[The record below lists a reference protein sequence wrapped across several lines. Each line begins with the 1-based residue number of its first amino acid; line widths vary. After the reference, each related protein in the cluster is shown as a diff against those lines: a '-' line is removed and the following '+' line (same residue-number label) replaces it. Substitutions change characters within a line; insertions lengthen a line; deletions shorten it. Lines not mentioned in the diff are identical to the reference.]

1 MSRVA
6 RLVATLLVMLLL
18 LAAPALGQSGSLI
31 YHDDAGR
38 LDRSQIQSAA
48 AQLVNRGAKV
58 AIYTTTG
65 GGPDDFLRRLEQD
78 GLASGG
84 SVDPYLVAI
93 YVSTN
98 PNYSEIRGGDNWN
111 AALKTNNNIDAI
123 RNNELNAG
131 LRSGDFTAGFVN
143 ALTAIDRAIASPPR
157 PGGGTEVN
165 VGSGTFVPIVLGVIF
180 LVLLLVVGPIV
191 WRSLG
196 KRRAAAQAFEQAR
209 QAAEDARRQAGAAI
223 ADMGQALKS
232 AQEKAP
238 YDAISYAP
246 ADAAQIGQLQGA
258 AEAQFVKAQEAFDQA
273 GEALAAK
280 REPAQADYQ
289 ASAQAYQSVTQLVA
303 AAREPLEQAEARRA
317 ELDKINA
324 AAPGEVDRA
333 KKALADVAERLQSL
347 GQDFA
352 RPDAIARPAADMV
365 ARAESLLAEHRAA
378 DSIAAAGAASA
389 TIAELSGTL
398 ARYADLREGI
408 SAGRAAAEKA
418 AAQGYRVDAG
428 LAAFDRAEDM
438 LRQAAAAL
446 EGDVASAGKL
456 LDQAE
461 AARAQ
466 GVARGGGMP
475 ALRRE
480 NDARLAQTAH
490 AGEQIDAYIAEGRR
504 AFDLVDEFAEANWT
518 DIRGNGSEAEEAAAR
533 ARALWERAKQR
544 STMEQQ
550 DFLGAKE
557 DLDAADQQIAFA
569 RTLVDAIVQR
579 LKDLE
584 AARDATRQEIADAQ
598 ADVDQ
603 GWEYLR
609 TNDPDVGK
617 NPERD
622 LTQAGALLE
631 QASAELKQARP
642 DWLAIVR
649 QAQEANRLAD
659 QAIANARSEVEAMN
673 KLRAQAA
680 RAQQLATAEVQK
692 VVQFLSIHDNDLPP
706 GADQKVQ
713 ALQSSVQSAYAAI
726 RSAEQDEEE
735 GRAEDLRSAIKLYT

>member
-246 ADAAQIGQLQGA
+246 
-258 AEAQFVKAQEAFDQA
+258 
-273 GEALAAK
+273 
-280 REPAQADYQ
+280 
-289 ASAQAYQSVTQLVA
+289 
-303 AAREPLEQAEARRA
+303 
-317 ELDKINA
+317 
-324 AAPGEVDRA
+324 
-333 KKALADVAERLQSL
+333 
-347 GQDFA
+347 
-352 RPDAIARPAADMV
+352 
-365 ARAESLLAEHRAA
+365 
-378 DSIAAAGAASA
+378 
-389 TIAELSGTL
+389 
-398 ARYADLREGI
+398 
-408 SAGRAAAEKA
+408 
-418 AAQGYRVDAG
+418 
-428 LAAFDRAEDM
+428 
-438 LRQAAAAL
+438 
-446 EGDVASAGKL
+446 
-456 LDQAE
+456 
-461 AARAQ
+461 
-466 GVARGGGMP
+466 
-475 ALRRE
+475 
-480 NDARLAQTAH
+480 
-490 AGEQIDAYIAEGRR
+490 
-504 AFDLVDEFAEANWT
+504 
-518 DIRGNGSEAEEAAAR
+518 
-533 ARALWERAKQR
+533 
-544 STMEQQ
+544 
-550 DFLGAKE
+550 
-557 DLDAADQQIAFA
+557 
-569 RTLVDAIVQR
+569 
-579 LKDLE
+579 
-584 AARDATRQEIADAQ
+584 
-598 ADVDQ
+598 
-603 GWEYLR
+603 
-609 TNDPDVGK
+609 
-617 NPERD
+617 
-622 LTQAGALLE
+622 
-631 QASAELKQARP
+631 
-642 DWLAIVR
+642 
-649 QAQEANRLAD
+649 
-659 QAIANARSEVEAMN
+659 
-673 KLRAQAA
+673 
-680 RAQQLATAEVQK
+680 
-692 VVQFLSIHDNDLPP
+692 
-706 GADQKVQ
+706 
-713 ALQSSVQSAYAAI
+713 
-726 RSAEQDEEE
+726 
-735 GRAEDLRSAIKLYT
+735 